1 MATNTVSSSRHGLN
15 DNNNSD
21 VDGQPEASKEHDHAF
36 LAEARLKSKSR
47 MPSLTSQSVYHHN
60 EINASNHGP
69 RIRSKS
75 GSQTADQ
82 KNAWAEKIALQ

>member
-1 MATNTVSSSRHGLN
+1 MATSTVSSSQHGLN
-15 DNNNSD
+15 DNNNNEN
-21 VDGQPEASKEHDHAF
+21 VDGQPEASKERDHAF
-36 LAEARLKSKSR
+36 LAEQKSKSR
-47 MPSLTSQSVYHHN
+47 MPISTSQSAYHHN

-82 KNAWAEKIALQ
+82 KNAWAEEIALQ

>member
-1 MATNTVSSSRHGLN
+1 MATVSSSQHGLHG
-15 DNNNSD
+15 DNNG
-21 VDGQPEASKEHDHAF
+21 DGQAEVRKAF
-36 LAEARLKSKSR
+36 LAEVPLKSR
-47 MPSLTSQSVYHHN
+47 MPISSSQSAYNHN
-60 EINASNHGP
+60 EINLSNEQPTNNAGHGP